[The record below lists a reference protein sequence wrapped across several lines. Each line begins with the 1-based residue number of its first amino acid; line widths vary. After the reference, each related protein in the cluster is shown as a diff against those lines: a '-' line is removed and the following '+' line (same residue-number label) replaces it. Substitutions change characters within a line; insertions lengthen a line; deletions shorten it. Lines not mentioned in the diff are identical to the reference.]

1 MCVEACQLW
10 TCLIMK
16 ILEEMN
22 KLQQTSNAEEGTT
35 LSKLH
40 LLEEIAK
47 FPFTDRKLR
56 EALTVPEGVGPQ
68 PSDGEVSKRGIANTT
83 RC

>member
-1 MCVEACQLW
+1 
-10 TCLIMK
+10 MK